1 MAKDPFDTETKEI
14 PFFEENLKN
23 LTVTTL
29 GKNKHNYN
37 VTVNM
42 DIDTTLTD
50 NVVTV
55 DMGYDFKNVQAKVT
69 SLNYDGDEFIN
80 LINKENYFED

>member
-29 GKNKHNYN
+29 GQNKHNYN
-37 VTVNM
+37 VTVNL

-55 DMGYDFKNVQAKVT
+55 DMSKDFTHAQAKVT
-69 SLNYDGDEFIN
+69 SLNYDGDDFIN
-80 LINKENYFED
+80 LINKED

>member
-23 LTVTTL
+23 LPVTTL

-37 VTVNM
+37 VTVNL

-55 DMGYDFKNVQAKVT
+55 DMSKDFTHAQAKVT
-69 SLNYDGDEFIN
+69 SLNYDGDDFIN
-80 LINKENYFED
+80 LINKED

>member
-37 VTVNM
+37 VTVTL
-42 DIDTTLTD
+42 DTETPAIKDRT
-50 NVVTV
+50 VTV
-55 DMGYDFKNVQAKVT
+55 DMKDFTQVQAKVT
-69 SLNYDGDEFIN
+69 SLNYDGDDFIN
-80 LINKENYFED
+80 LINKED

>member
-29 GKNKHNYN
+29 GQNKHNYN
-37 VTVNM
+37 VTVNL
-42 DIDTTLTD
+42 DVDTTLTD

-55 DMGYDFKNVQAKVT
+55 DMSKDFTHAQAKVT
-69 SLNYDGDEFIN
+69 SLNYDGDDFIN
-80 LINKENYFED
+80 LINKED

>member
-37 VTVNM
+37 VTVNL

-55 DMGYDFKNVQAKVT
+55 DMSKDFTHAQAKVT
-69 SLNYDGDEFIN
+69 SLNYDGDDFIN
-80 LINKENYFED
+80 LIYKED